1 VSRLPHPNPDVLTR
15 SDALAATPGTL
26 VPSARVVL
34 ATLVCGTQLAAA
46 SAATLAA
53 GEHRHFGEQP

>member
-1 VSRLPHPNPDVLTR
+1 MSRMPHPNPDVLAR

-26 VPSARVVL
+26 MPSARIAP
-34 ATLVCGTQLAAA
+34 ATLVLSTPLAAA

-53 GEHRHFGEQP
+53 VEHRHFGEQP

>member
-1 VSRLPHPNPDVLTR
+1 MSRLPHPNPDVLTR

-34 ATLVCGTQLAAA
+34 ATLVCGTPLAAA
-46 SAATLAA
+46 SAAILAA
-53 GEHRHFGEQP
+53 VEHRHFGEQP